1 VVNAAFVEAS
11 EHQIFNLGS
20 STAHTMHE
28 MADVVRDRIPE
39 ADIEIGDGPDPLY
52 GLGGRLDLTRA
63 SNEIGHKITYTLEEG
78 IDDWI
83 EFLRSRPQRLPS
95 APPTISTDIPT
106 IK

>member
-1 VVNAAFVEAS
+1 
-11 EHQIFNLGS
+11 
-20 STAHTMHE
+20 MHE

-52 GLGGRLDLTRA
+52 GLGGRLDLTRG